1 MIHYNFAHRLYCNPH
16 KLFLTKLNPSPN
28 CQLCSLETTGTF
40 VHMVWDCPGVR
51 DFWSMV
57 SNRMSIVLERTIPCS
72 PTILLLNDFT
82 GLDLSLM
89 HQRWF
94 LVGLTAAKKLIAQ
107 RWKAPHALSYQHW
120 VNTVIDLAKLEKSV
134 ASMHGAQAKNINLWS
149 SFIVSMLGE

>member
-1 MIHYNFAHRLYCNPH
+1 
-16 KLFLTKLNPSPN
+16 
-28 CQLCSLETTGTF
+28 
-40 VHMVWDCPGVR
+40 MVWDCPGVR

-107 RWKAPHALSYQHW
+107 RWKAPHALSNQNW
-120 VNTVIDLAKLEKSV
+120 VNTVIDLAKL
-134 ASMHGAQAKNINLWS
+134 
-149 SFIVSMLGE
+149 